1 MADARVENPYLA
13 IARSRLRSQLQY
25 RTSFTL
31 DLSNSVVNGVV
42 EFVEIYALFHNVP
55 FLGGLDLTGA
65 LLVFAFANLSFS
77 LADLVVG
84 HLDTI
89 PAYLRAG
96 TLDVL
101 LLRPLP
107 VLGQL
112 VLTDIA
118 LKRIGRGLLATVV
131 LVIVLLRLPI
141 AWTPAHAALV
151 VLTPLTGGV
160 IFAATFITA
169 GALQFRLV
177 DGAEFA
183 NGFTYGGAFAA
194 QYPTSVYPLPLRVL
208 YTFVVPAAFTA
219 YLPTLVILDRAGP
232 PGLPTW
238 LGWCT
243 VPAAAAALTASLLFW
258 RSGVRHYQGGGG

>member
-1 MADARVENPYLA
+1 MAETRNPYLA
-13 IARSRLRSQLQY
+13 IAGSRLRSQLQY

-31 DLSNSVVNGVV
+31 DLSNSVINGVV

-55 FLGGLDLTGA
+55 FLGGLDLNGA

-131 LVIVLLRLPI
+131 LVVVLLRLPI
-141 AWTPAHAALV
+141 EWTPAHALLV
-151 VLTPLTGGV
+151 VVTPLTGGV
-160 IFAATFITA
+160 IYSATFITA

-177 DGAEFA
+177 DGGEFA
-183 NGFTYGGAFAA
+183 NGFTYGGGFAG
-194 QYPTSVYPLPLRVL
+194 QYPASIYPLPLRVL

-219 YLPTLVILDRAGP
+219 YLPTLAVLDAQGP
-232 PGLPTW
+232 PGVPAW

-243 VPAAAAALTASLLFW
+243 APAAALALGASLLLW
-258 RSGVRHYQGGGG
+258 RSGIRHYQGGGG